1 MKTNPILLFSTVL
14 LIGTSI
20 LTADDNMCGGADDDQ
35 FFGAASLC
43 AGADDDQ
50 FFGPDSLCG
59 GADDDQFQPIKGGIV
74 SDPLGVA
81 ASTVQPP
88 VLQGITSDPLGIRP
102 PLAAAITAPNS
113 DSVMAMWSQLVG
125 TNPPALCGGN
135 GNDSLLPIPLALCGG
150 NGNDSLNPVPL
161 SDQVILFLL
170 NGGSFAGD
178 TMDDDDLVGG
188 DAAGQNAGDPDN

>member
-14 LIGTSI
+14 LISTSI
-20 LTADDNMCGGADDDQ
+20 LTADDNMLCGGADDDQ
-35 FFGAASLC
+35 FFGTA
-43 AGADDDQ
+43 
-50 FFGPDSLCG
+50 SLCG

-81 ASTVQPP
+81 ASTMQPP
-88 VLQGITSDPLGIRP
+88 VLQGITADPLGIRP
-102 PLAAAITAPNS
+102 PLAAPITAPNA
-113 DSVMAMWSQLVG
+113 DSVMAIWSQLVG
-125 TNPPALCGGN
+125 TNPQ
-135 GNDSLLPIPLALCGG
+135 ALCGG

-170 NGGSFAGD
+170 SGGFFTGD
-178 TMDDDDLVGG
+178 SMDDDDLLGG